1 MDTKR
6 PLKVGLVLPI
16 GEKELGGGA
25 PRWSDLLAMA
35 RTAENVGFDSLW
47 MPDHLLFRFE
57 EETEG
62 IWECWTVLSAVA
74 ACTSRVE
81 LGPIVAC
88 TSFRNPALLAK
99 MVDTLDEVSG
109 GRLILGLGAGWHEP
123 EYCAFGYPFDHRV
136 SRFEEALIIIRSLL
150 REGRVDF
157 SGRYYEAREC
167 ELRPRG
173 PRAEGPPVLIG
184 STGARMMRLL
194 AKYGDM
200 WNVWFSRT
208 KNSAGNVT
216 ALSGVVDEA
225 CVEVGR
231 DPGTITRTAGVLLN
245 VPGREDSRREGVTQP
260 ISGSAEKLA
269 EVLQGYA
276 SVGISHVQV
285 AAGLQ
290 TPGDVEKFAPVLE
303 MLDRG

>member
-6 PLKVGLVLPI
+6 SLKVGLVLPI
-16 GEKELGGGA
+16 GEEELGGHTA
-25 PRWSDLLAMA
+25 RWTDLLAMA
-35 RTAENVGFDSLW
+35 RSAEDVGFDSLW
-47 MPDHLLFRFE
+47 MPDHLLFNFE
-57 EETEG
+57 EGTTG
-62 IWECWTVLSAVA
+62 IWECWTVLSAIA

-99 MVDTLDEVSG
+99 MADTLDEVSG

-123 EYCAFGYPFDHRV
+123 EYHAFGYPFDHRV
-136 SRFEEALIIIRSLL
+136 SRFEEALIITRSLL
-150 REGRVDF
+150 REGKVDF
-157 SGRYYEAREC
+157 SGKYYKVREC

-194 AKYGDM
+194 AQHGDM

-208 KNSAGNVT
+208 KNRAENIP
-216 ALSGVVDEA
+216 ALSRQLDEA
-225 CVEVGR
+225 CAEVGR
-231 DPGTITRTAGVLLN
+231 DPGGITRTVGVLLN
-245 VPGREDSRREGVTQP
+245 VPGREDARRDGVTQP

-276 SVGISHVQV
+276 YVGISHLQV

-290 TPGDVEKFAPVLE
+290 TPGDVEKFAPVLD